1 MKQISRIKDNAY
13 VSSSSPGGSTGGE
26 VSRLRLSLVF
36 FEAKGQ
42 NKYVNMLW
50 CHTGLLAHPMFA
62 YPTSSYEVGPG

>member
-42 NKYVNMLW
+42 NKYVNML
-50 CHTGLLAHPMFA
+50 
-62 YPTSSYEVGPG
+62 